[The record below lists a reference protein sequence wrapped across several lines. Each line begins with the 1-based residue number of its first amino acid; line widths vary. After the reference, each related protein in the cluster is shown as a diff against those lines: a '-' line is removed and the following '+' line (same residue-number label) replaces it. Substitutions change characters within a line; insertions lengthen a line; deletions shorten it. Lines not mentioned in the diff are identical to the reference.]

1 MMGTWKES
9 CRAPLCGGVYSM
21 MDGPV
26 WGLRGPGLIPIV
38 SPGDLFPIL
47 DTSFLTDLC
56 GNFLGKGLEQLKVNG
71 RGRRDT

>member
-1 MMGTWKES
+1 
-9 CRAPLCGGVYSM
+9 M